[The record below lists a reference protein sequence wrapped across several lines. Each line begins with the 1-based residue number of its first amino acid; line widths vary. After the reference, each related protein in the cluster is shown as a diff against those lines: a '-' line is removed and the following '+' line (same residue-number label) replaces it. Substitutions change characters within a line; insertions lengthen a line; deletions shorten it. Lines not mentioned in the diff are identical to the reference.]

1 MQFFGRLVEAMA
13 PSKKVVV
20 ITGAGI
26 SAESG
31 IPTFRGADGLW
42 KEYRAEELATPH
54 AFNRNPTVV
63 WEWYDW
69 RRGIIANAAPNQGHR
84 AIAEMEEMFSDLF
97 LITQNVDGL
106 HRRAG
111 STRLIEIHG
120 NLWQLR
126 CTAEGTVHDDY
137 RVPMPQIPP
146 TCECG
151 ALLRPH
157 VVWFGES
164 LDSNLLQDSFRR
176 IDACDIL
183 LVVGTSAIVQPVAS
197 FPRHAKEQGAFVVEV
212 NTVPTALS
220 SVADEFLQG
229 KAGEV
234 LPALVSHL
242 RERWKR

>member
-1 MQFFGRLVEAMA
+1 MQFSDGLVETMA
-13 PSKKVVV
+13 SSNKVVV

-42 KEYRAEELATPH
+42 KQYRAEELATPH
-54 AFNRNPTVV
+54 AFDRNPTVV

-69 RRGIIANAAPNQGHR
+69 RRGIIANATPNAGHQ
-84 AIAEMEEMFSDLF
+84 AIAHMEGMFPDLF

-111 STRLIEIHG
+111 STRLVEIHG

-126 CTAEGTVHDDY
+126 CTAEGTVREDY

-164 LDSNLLQDSFRR
+164 LDSGLLQDSLRR
-176 IDACDIL
+176 IEACDIL
-183 LVVGTSAIVQPVAS
+183 VVVGTSAIVQPVAS
-197 FPRHAKEQGAFVVEV
+197 FPWHAKERGAFIVEV
-212 NTVPTALS
+212 NTVPTGLS
-220 SVADEFLQG
+220 PVADEFLQG

-234 LPALVSHL
+234 LPALVNHL
-242 RERWKR
+242 RER